1 MARKR
6 KVSETLVEDINPY
19 ETIKEWNEV
28 MKEPSS
34 LEIRSRKRFVGVRQR
49 PSGKWVAEI
58 KDTIQKIRVWL
69 GTFDSAE
76 EAARAYD
83 EAACILRGSNTRT
96 NFLPCSKSSSSN
108 RVLSS
113 KITNLLFQ
121 KLKERNYPCS
131 CGRSC
136 EPLNCGKIQES
147 VADADKIAAAIP
159 LPRPQN
165 PLYCSKMQE
174 NVANT
179 VKAAAV
185 MPHIPQ
191 SPLYYDWICKPLYY
205 GKMQENTADAVET
218 AAAMPQRPQNSLYC
232 GQICSCGPQFKTI
245 SSPSCSSNS
254 LFINQQQK
262 QQGNVYGNESTYF
275 RNEQFIDFFDG
286 PEEDCCT
293 INSIEFSNNSSAQI
307 DGITSSFES
316 CLTEKDEFNC
326 KEKETTSS
334 DERVED
340 IEENTGLS
348 FNQDFHFL
356 DNVDDAAMNY
366 YSAFNIDHEDIEKH
380 VELEIYDDND
390 ESSMLRDAMKRMKY
404 ERKFSASLY
413 AFNGIPECLKL
424 KLESENKIGREF
436 SNELTNLERACSKKK
451 MDAYKKDE

>member
-19 ETIKEWNEV
+19 ETINEWNEV

-34 LEIRSRKRFVGVRQR
+34 LGIRSRKRFIGVRQR
-49 PSGKWVAEI
+49 PSGRWVAEI

-69 GTFDSAE
+69 GTFDTAE

-96 NFLPCSKSSSSN
+96 NFLPCSKSSSGN
-108 RVLSS
+108 HVLSS

-121 KLKERNYPCS
+121 RLKERNYPCG

-136 EPLNCGKIQES
+136 EPLNCGKIQENA
-147 VADADKIAAAIP
+147 ADAEKIVVAMP

-174 NVANT
+174 NVADT
-179 VKAAAV
+179 VKTV
-185 MPHIPQ
+185 TMMPQRPQ
-191 SPLYYDWICKPLYY
+191 NPLYYDWSCKPLYY
-205 GKMQENTADAVET
+205 GKMQENTADVVET
-218 AAAMPQRPQNSLYC
+218 AATMPQRPQNYFYC
-232 GQICSCGPQFKTI
+232 GHIRSCGPQFKTI

-254 LFINQQQK
+254 LFINQQQ
-262 QQGNVYGNESTYF
+262 GNVYGNESTYF
-275 RNEQFIDFFDG
+275 TNEQFIDFFDG

-293 INSIEFSNNSSAQI
+293 INNIEFSNNRSAQI
-307 DGITSSFES
+307 DCIPSSFES
-316 CLTEKDEFNC
+316 YLTEKDEIIC
-326 KEKETTSS
+326 KEKETASS
-334 DERVED
+334 DKREED
-340 IEENTGLS
+340 TEENTGLS
-348 FNQDFHFL
+348 FQQDFQFL
-356 DNVDDAAMNY
+356 DNVNDAAMNY
-366 YSAFNIDHEDIEKH
+366 YSTFNIDHEDIGKQ
-380 VELEIYDDND
+380 VELDIFDDSD

-424 KLESENKIGREF
+424 KLESENKIGTEF
-436 SNELTNLERACSKKK
+436 SNELTNLQMACSKNKI
-451 MDAYKKDE
+451 DAYKKDE